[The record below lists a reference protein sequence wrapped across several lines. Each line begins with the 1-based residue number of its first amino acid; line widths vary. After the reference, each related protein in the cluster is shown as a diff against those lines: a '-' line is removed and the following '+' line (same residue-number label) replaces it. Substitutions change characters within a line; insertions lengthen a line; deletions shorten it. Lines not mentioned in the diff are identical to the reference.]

1 MFKPHDHCVFRLPGL
16 SSVSGW
22 CVLIGPVCV
31 TSGCD
36 LVNSRPSVLS
46 PSHHLQQTDSRKRKY
61 QQRPP
66 DTVHG
71 SHRRLHQN
79 DPADPGV
86 DPADGVA
93 GLR

>member
-1 MFKPHDHCVFRLPGL
+1 ML
-16 SSVSGW
+16 SRVSGW
-22 CVLIGPVCV
+22 CVLIGPACV

-36 LVNSRPSVLS
+36 LVDSRPSALS
-46 PSHHLQQTDSRKRKY
+46 PSHHLQQADSRKRKY

-66 DTVHG
+66 DTAHG
-71 SHRRLHQN
+71 SHGRRRQN

-93 GLR
+93 GVR